1 MKNVEDAYRQ
11 LEIELVS
18 FLADDRWDSAGLV
31 ITLMGNMTQTS
42 YWRRHKDARVENDRF
57 PPLEL
62 ASAASRA
69 ALYLRDDM
77 LKNRGYRIWGITFT
91 LFPTGKFRLDYDY
104 NKPNDFD
111 ETGDT
116 VNLDDAV
123 ERLRKMGASVEVIEA
138 KK

>member
-1 MKNVEDAYRQ
+1 MQNVEDAYRQ
-11 LEIELVS
+11 LELELVS
-18 FLADDRWDSAGLV
+18 FVADDRWDSAGLV

-42 YWRRHKDARVENDRF
+42 YWRRHKDALVENDRF

-77 LKNRGYRIWGITFT
+77 LKNRGDHIWGITFT
-91 LFPTGKFRLDYDY
+91 LFSTGKFRLDYDY
-104 NKPNDFD
+104 NKPDD
-111 ETGDT
+111 TGETGET

-123 ERLRKMGASVEVIEA
+123 DRLRKMGASVQVLET